1 MAWNSPRR
9 TRVRI
14 RAASLRRS
22 KHCLSSRAI
31 SIGCASAIALLTLAE
46 NARASS
52 QMSSEV
58 IPSVSLEIRGQVKEL
73 IIESSI
79 VGAIRE
85 STSETD
91 PCSAGRIVIRDSIVQ
106 SLVPGTAAIET
117 RVAELTLERVTVFGD
132 VSVNRLEATEAL
144 IQGTVRVLDNQHGC
158 FRFST
163 ANDTPD
169 KRMPRHYE
177 SPLFAP
183 QIPNHFFTSRRFG
196 DPGFAQLSAT
206 APDTCCP
213 WRGEPQ

>member
-1 MAWNSPRR
+1 M
-9 TRVRI
+9 
-14 RAASLRRS
+14 
-22 KHCLSSRAI
+22 
-31 SIGCASAIALLTLAE
+31 
-46 NARASS
+46 
-52 QMSSEV
+52 
-58 IPSVSLEIRGQVKEL
+58 
-73 IIESSI
+73 
-79 VGAIRE
+79 
-85 STSETD
+85 TD

-106 SLVPGTAAIET
+106 SLVPDTAAIET

-132 VSVNRLEATEAL
+132 VSVNRLDATEAL

-206 APDTCCP
+206 APDTVARGAENRSEMGVFNSLLNPFKRDDLETKVFEFMPFGLIPQFIFEPDRLSCP
-213 WRGEPQ
+213 PPTFHDISSSPKSATSARSFNRDACSPTRT